1 MADPDNFTRVSAFSR
16 RHNGLLVWFDADP
29 VEWRLINVP
38 LILDAAWRTS
48 PDMTEFYREHMQGRF
63 PAVRRD
69 EAPRPS
75 LIIQP

>member
-38 LILDAAWRTS
+38 LILDAAWRT
-48 PDMTEFYREHMQGRF
+48 
-63 PAVRRD
+63 
-69 EAPRPS
+69 
-75 LIIQP
+75 